1 MASQNPIDK
10 NHVEN
15 PFEFVIE
22 KLTWS
27 VVDVGRAIVP
37 HPERHVGQA
46 VPQVRR
52 IGVADLADALRKA
65 WGDITATR
73 DDVLFIGVIYP
84 AAGLVLAG
92 LASGADLLPMIFP
105 LASGFALLGPVA
117 AVGLYEMSRRRE
129 QGEPV
134 TWADAFG
141 VMKSPALGS
150 ILGLGLVFLALFGL
164 WLGAAYE
171 INLATLGAAA
181 PPTLLAF
188 THNVFWTRAGWALIA
203 GGVGVGFLFAVAAF
217 VIGVI
222 SFPLLLDRDVG
233 MWRAVGASL
242 RAVAANPGVMALWG
256 LIVAGGLLLGSLPAL
271 VGLIIVMPLLGH
283 ATWHLYRKVIV

>member
-1 MASQNPIDK
+1 MASQNEVEHH
-10 NHVEN
+10 HVEN

-22 KLTWS
+22 KLTWG
-27 VVDVGRAIVP
+27 VADVAKALVP

-52 IGVADLADALRKA
+52 IGVADLLDALRLA
-65 WGDITATR
+65 WGDLAATR
-73 DDVLFIGVIYP
+73 DDILFIGVIYP
-84 AAGLVLAG
+84 AAGLILAG
-92 LASGADLLPMIFP
+92 LASGNDLLPMIFP
-105 LASGFALLGPVA
+105 LASGFALLGPMA

-129 QGEPV
+129 RGDHV
-134 TWADAFG
+134 TWLTAFD
-141 VMKSPALGS
+141 VLRSPAIGS
-150 ILGLGLVFLALFGL
+150 ILWLGLVFLGLFGL
-164 WLGAAYE
+164 WLVAAYE

-181 PPTLLAF
+181 PPTFLAF
-188 THNVFWTRAGWALIA
+188 THNVFWTQAGSTLIA
-203 GGVGVGFLFAVAAF
+203 AGVGVGFLFAVAAF

-242 RAVAANPGVMALWG
+242 QAVAKNPGVMALWG
-256 LIVAGGLLLGSLPAL
+256 LIVAVALVLGSLPAL
-271 VGLIIVMPLLGH
+271 VGLIVVMPLLGH